1 MLHSD
6 IAPGKTRVLDISAVY
21 FLLVTLYCLQKFKKN
36 GLLAHESEINK
47 LQNEGDRLV
56 EMKHPGSSAIKASLC
71 AMSRT
76 GNCMMSAISH
86 LAAEIMV

>member
-1 MLHSD
+1 MS
-6 IAPGKTRVLDISAVY
+6 TVY
-21 FLLVTLYCLQKFKKN
+21 FLHVTLYCLQKFKKN

-71 AMSRT
+71 TMSHT
-76 GNCMMSAISH
+76 GTCMMIVSSH
-86 LAAEIMV
+86 LAAEIMVKCMK